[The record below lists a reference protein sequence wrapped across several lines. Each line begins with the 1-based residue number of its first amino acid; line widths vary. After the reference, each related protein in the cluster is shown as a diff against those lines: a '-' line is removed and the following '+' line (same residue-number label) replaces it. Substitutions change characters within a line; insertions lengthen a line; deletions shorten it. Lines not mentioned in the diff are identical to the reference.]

1 LKHPG
6 GAARAGPGV
15 ALWIGAASG
24 AVVAGA
30 LLTESLPLPSALVFP
45 PPVLL
50 IALIGLIALPF
61 LASKWRVTFWVLLAW
76 FMVEDLIR
84 KYLGNDIRVYFMKD
98 GLYLILVVGLLID
111 PAVRG
116 VWKRATGSAAAW
128 LYAMIAWSVVLS
140 IPMAFVDW
148 RIPLIALKLDWQY
161 VPLLVVGYL
170 LASEEGGVRRL
181 LTGFVILGIPVCLVG
196 IIQAQVGQDFLR
208 PTVVTEASQ
217 LLRLELTRTH
227 DVFQPTGTFVDAGR
241 FGTMAILTYVSAL
254 ALLLLAHLTSTAR
267 RRALAVIGV
276 IVAAGA
282 IWASASKAGILVAA
296 TIGVMAALAPAFSDR
311 RPAVLRA
318 TLAVALILGAVVL
331 MFVLFPQLSANRVAY
346 LSERLDPR
354 VSTNEWQPRIN
365 SWRAAT
371 IGGVRIGGVIGA
383 GTGAGSL
390 GLQYLGEG
398 NSPRLVTGVEQVEGG
413 FASVGQQWGFI
424 GLLLWLGWTM
434 AWTGRLWRCSKGA
447 RGTPFAGVGLL
458 ITSWVVIFL
467 FVTFV
472 AGFQVFQNYYA
483 NAYLWVFFGIVFA
496 FPAIVESRSEGSPRQ
511 SAGVPLRRS
520 A

>member
-1 LKHPG
+1 MV
-6 GAARAGPGV
+6 AA
-15 ALWIGAASG
+15 
-24 AVVAGA
+24 A
-30 LLTESLPLPSALVFP
+30 LLTESLPLPSALEFP

-50 IALIGLIALPF
+50 IALIGLVALPF
-61 LASKWRVTFWVLLAW
+61 LVSKWRATFWALLAW

-98 GLYLILVVGLLID
+98 ALYLMLVVGLLID

-161 VPLLVVGYL
+161 VPLVIAGYL
-170 LASEEGGVRRL
+170 LASEDGGVRRL

-196 IIQAQVGQDFLR
+196 IIQAQFGPDFLR

-217 LLRLELTRTH
+217 LLRLDLTRTH

-241 FGTMAILTYVSAL
+241 FGTMAMLTYVSAL
-254 ALLLLAHLTSTAR
+254 ALLLLAHRTSTAR
-267 RRALAVIGV
+267 GRAFAVIGV

-282 IWASASKAGILVAA
+282 IWAHGGKTGIIVAA
-296 TIGVMAALAPAFSDR
+296 AIAVIAALAPAFSDR
-311 RPAVLRA
+311 RLAVLRA
-318 TLAVALILGAVVL
+318 TLAVALVLGAVLL

-354 VSTNEWQPRIN
+354 VSTNEWQSRIN
-365 SWRAAT
+365 SWRACDDRRGEDRWRNGRRH
-371 IGGVRIGGVIGA
+371 GGRFPRASVSGGGELGNRRRTSGGRLRFRRAAMGVHRPAAVVGLDDGLDGTPLAVLKGRARDAVRGRGFADHFLGGHLPIREFRRWLPVL
-383 GTGAGSL
+383 SELLRERLPL
-390 GLQYLGEG
+390 GLLRDRFRVPGH
-398 NSPRLVTGVEQVEGG
+398 R
-413 FASVGQQWGFI
+413 
-424 GLLLWLGWTM
+424 
-434 AWTGRLWRCSKGA
+434 R
-447 RGTPFAGVGLL
+447 
-458 ITSWVVIFL
+458 
-467 FVTFV
+467 
-472 AGFQVFQNYYA
+472 
-483 NAYLWVFFGIVFA
+483 
-496 FPAIVESRSEGSPRQ
+496 SRSEGSPRQ
-511 SAGVPLRRS
+511 SAGVPLRHG